1 MNVTRLAT
9 NDRLSSTN
17 ARNAST
23 HYGRQ
28 FSLRSSDAESAVDPS
43 LLLNTRQLAHQLA
56 VSESAV
62 RKWVWLKRIPVIH
75 VGRCIRFSLGE
86 VLAHLRQ
93 GQNRDTGMPGVS
105 PS

>member
-9 NDRLSSTN
+9 NDRISSIN

-23 HYGRQ
+23 HYRRQ
-28 FSLRSSDAESAVDPS
+28 FSLTNNDAESAVDPS

-93 GQNRDTGMPGVS
+93 GQNHGTSLPGVS
-105 PS
+105 SS